1 MAQASVEVQKPFVNP
16 CVLINSIRPGQL
28 IVGRKT
34 VVTIHMS
41 RKGESV
47 KGIKVSI
54 KGAGINIK
62 TKGANARG
70 VIKQTL
76 KMKRKGVLTFR
87 PLAIPSCG
95 AQRIGVRGPF
105 TPPVTG

>member
-1 MAQASVEVQKPFVNP
+1 VANASVETTKPITPP
-16 CVLINSIRPGQL
+16 CVLITRITPGQL
-28 IVGRKT
+28 VVGHKT
-34 VVTIHMS
+34 VVTIHLS

-54 KGAGINIK
+54 KGGGINVK
-62 TKGANARG
+62 TKGANAKG
-70 VIKQTL
+70 VIKHTL
-76 KMKRKGVLTFR
+76 KMKRKGILTFR
-87 PLAIPSCG
+87 PLASPSCG